1 LYLPNKKL
9 LVLDL
14 DYTLVCSSF
23 NPINIYD
30 NGIRKQNKVT
40 AKFDN
45 ETDSTIY
52 FIIRPGLDE
61 FLQST
66 SLLYDII
73 IFTASL
79 KQYAS
84 PIIDFIDKNNII
96 KFLFYREDCRLIDG
110 KFIKDLKILGK
121 DLKDVIIV
129 DDNVYSFLL
138 NENNGI
144 VIRPWMGD
152 IGDIELIKLIPL
164 LEFLAKKDDVREIIK
179 ELINNKG
186 EINHDKF
193 DIIFNKER
201 NH

>member
-1 LYLPNKKL
+1 M
-9 LVLDL
+9 
-14 DYTLVCSSF
+14 
-23 NPINIYD
+23 
-30 NGIRKQNKVT
+30 
-40 AKFDN
+40 
-45 ETDSTIY
+45 DSTIY

-61 FLQST
+61 FLQSV

-79 KQYAS
+79 KQYVS
-84 PIIDFIDKNNII
+84 PIINFIDKNNII
-96 KFLFYREDCRLIDG
+96 KFRFYREDCRLIDG

-129 DDNVYSFLL
+129 DDSAYSFLL

-144 VIRPWMGD
+144 VIRPRMGD

-193 DIIFNKER
+193 EIIFNKER
-201 NH
+201 TH